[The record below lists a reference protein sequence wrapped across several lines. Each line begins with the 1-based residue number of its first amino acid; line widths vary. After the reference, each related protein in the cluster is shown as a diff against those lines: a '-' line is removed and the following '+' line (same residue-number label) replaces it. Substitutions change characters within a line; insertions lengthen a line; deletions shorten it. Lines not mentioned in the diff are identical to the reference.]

1 MLTIT
6 ESFPEPLLSLPA
18 TELHTLLPGPTLVHL
33 RGKREPAVFVCV
45 LLHGNEHTG
54 WDAIR
59 KLLSRYAG
67 KELPRSLS
75 IFIGNVAAARYRR
88 RFLEGQPD
96 FNRIWN
102 GGDTP
107 AQKMMR
113 QIRDEMKNRGV
124 YISIDVHNNTGINP
138 HYACVNRT
146 QNEFLQVAT
155 LFSRTVVYFIR
166 PDGVQSKAFAEFCPA
181 VTVECGTSGATSGT
195 DHACDFI
202 DTCLHLAAIPAHP
215 VSARDLDLYHTIAV
229 VKIPEPYSFGF
240 DGEKYDLQLD
250 GKIEYYN
257 FRELPE
263 GTVIAHVRN
272 GITRP
277 LDVRNEQGAEV
288 SADYFSLAD
297 GKLRSRRR
305 VIPAMITLDTES
317 IRQDCFCYLMEHLN
331 GVRLA
336 GK

>member
-1 MLTIT
+1 MLTT
-6 ESFPEPLLSLPA
+6 TASVPDTWLSLPA
-18 TELHTLLPGPTLVHL
+18 ADLHTLLPGPTLVHL

-54 WDAIR
+54 WDAVR

-75 IFIGNVAAARYRR
+75 IFIGNVAAARYRQ

-102 GGDTP
+102 GGNTP
-107 AQKMMR
+107 EQKMMR
-113 QIRDEMKNRGV
+113 HIRDEMKNRGV
-124 YISIDVHNNTGINP
+124 YISIDVHNNTGLNP
-138 HYACVNRT
+138 HYACVNKTR
-146 QNEFLQVAT
+146 NDFLQVAT

-195 DHACDFI
+195 DHACDYI
-202 DTCLHLAAIPAHP
+202 DACLHLAAVPAHP
-215 VSARDLDLYHTIAV
+215 VSARDLDLYHTVAV
-229 VKIPEPYSFGF
+229 VKIAQPYSFGF
-240 DGEKYDLQLD
+240 DAGKYDLQFD
-250 GKIEYYN
+250 ANIEHYN
-257 FRELPE
+257 FRALPA
-263 GTVIAHVRN
+263 GTVIASVRD
-272 GITRP
+272 GVTCP

-297 GKLRSRRR
+297 GRLRSRRQ

-317 IRQDCFCYLMEHLN
+317 IRQDCFCYLMEHLH
-331 GVRLA
+331 GARVEVE
-336 GK
+336 